1 MQYPLL
7 RVTAFRT
14 ASIAAPAAGPPASM
28 QGKEDVAKEVGKLAE
43 EACPPIHSVHIDGL
57 GYSLAQDDCKLLA
70 DECLQGGFT
79 EPAELKKCII
89 DAYIYGIKAEELV
102 KEACPPFQLI
112 RIGGLK
118 YSLLQDACKLLADEC
133 LRGGITEPAELTKCI
148 TDARASS
155 PDVVKEPAQC
165 PEKPAKAA

>member
-7 RVTAFRT
+7 LVAAFAT
-14 ASIAAPAAGPPASM
+14 ASIAAPAAGPPAST

-43 EACPPIHSVHIDGL
+43 EACPP
-57 GYSLAQDDCKLLA
+57 
-70 DECLQGGFT
+70 
-79 EPAELKKCII
+79 
-89 DAYIYGIKAEELV
+89 
-102 KEACPPFQLI
+102 FQLI
-112 RIGGLK
+112 RIDSLK
-118 YSLLQDACKLLADEC
+118 YSLLQDACRPLADEC

>member
-7 RVTAFRT
+7 LVAAFAT
-14 ASIAAPAAGPPASM
+14 ASIAAPAAGPPAST

-79 EPAELKKCII
+79 EPAELKKCIT
-89 DAYIYGIKAEELV
+89 DAYIYGIKAENLV
-102 KEACPPFQLI
+102 KDACPRDQLVYSS
-112 RIGGLK
+112 RGGL
-118 YSLLQDACKLLADEC
+118 LLRQEDCKRYADKC
-133 LRGGITEPAELTKCI
+133 LQGGIIEPAKLKECI
-148 TDARASS
+148 NDARIKS
-155 PDVVKEPAQC
+155 KKPAQC
-165 PEKPAKAA
+165 PKEPAKEA

>member
-7 RVTAFRT
+7 LVAAFAT
-14 ASIAAPAAGPPASM
+14 ASIAAPAAGPPAST

-43 EACPPIHSVHIDGL
+43 EACPPFQYFNINSV
-57 GYSLAQDDCKLLA
+57 GYSLAPDDCKLLA

-79 EPAELKKCII
+79 EPAELKKCIA

-112 RIGGLK
+112 RIDSLK
-118 YSLLQDACKLLADEC
+118 YSLLQDACRLLADEC
-133 LRGGITEPAELTKCI
+133 LRGGITEPAELTKYI
-148 TDARASS
+148 TDARASKL
-155 PDVVKEPAQC
+155 DILKEPAQRT
-165 PEKPAKAA
+165 EKPAKAA